1 MESFGCW
8 YKLQNNSCTE
18 ENDTSKLEN
27 RAPVPDFDLHV
38 NFWFLGDI
46 LKQKIKY
53 PYLDIG
59 IKIKNYQSLSNFVL
73 VFLSM

>member
-1 MESFGCW
+1 MFLGGVYVESFGCW

-38 NFWFLGDI
+38 NFWFLAINEQVRD
-46 LKQKIKY
+46 
-53 PYLDIG
+53 
-59 IKIKNYQSLSNFVL
+59 FA
-73 VFLSM
+73 

>member
-1 MESFGCW
+1 MFLGGVYVESFGCW

-46 LKQKIKY
+46 
-53 PYLDIG
+53 
-59 IKIKNYQSLSNFVL
+59 F
-73 VFLSM
+73 